1 MIVQEPRTSRWRRSK
16 LPPALAVLALIGSL
30 ASATGARAAA
40 PDPTSRPVLA
50 GHSLS
55 EALRLLQ
62 LRGWPVV
69 FSSRLVR
76 DSMLVVSEPEGD
88 SRQAIL
94 ADLLRP
100 HGLAVRDGAR
110 DRLVVVAGGRE
121 NEGDRGRASE
131 QVRTPSRPTSPAII
145 ALPPDASASVEEE
158 IVVTPDRDTLR
169 GSSVVLFDLD
179 SDDSNDS
186 PQLGDDPLNA
196 VADLPGASS
205 AQGSA
210 PISVRGGGDDD
221 LLVRLDGLELVRPYH
236 LGDFDNAV
244 SFVAPSAVERA
255 ELFTGSYPAQYGDRM
270 GGVVDL
276 TTRTP
281 TPRRHFSLGLDVLGA
296 DGAASG
302 RLGDRASWLVTGRS
316 GSYQWPLEMSGRD
329 EHPRYWDTFGK
340 IELDLGPSQTLL
352 ADVLVARDRFELS
365 SEHRGDDESY
375 GSGWSS
381 SYAWIR
387 HTAVLGRDLYAETVI
402 GTGDIDHTRAGHSTV
417 STNPFAAR
425 DRRDLESASARQD
438 WHWEATHLGAL
449 EWGFEYGRSDTTLD
463 FWSDRD
469 LEPLAELPGGSSIG
483 DGGVLER
490 FRSTNLAAYAS
501 ALLHPARRLSLEIG
515 LRHDTL
521 TFSDEN
527 HVSPRLSAA
536 WELGAKSV
544 VRAAWGQFFQSQRP
558 YELQLEEGDAG
569 IGGIG
574 SERAEHQD
582 LSFERQLGHGLMLE
596 LAAYRR
602 RVEAPRV
609 RFENLFDPVLV
620 FPELGEDR
628 VRIAPERGSAEGV
641 ELTLRQPRRR
651 RLGWWA
657 TYSESSVLDEVD
669 GRWVPRSTDQPHS
682 FRAGLDLRAG
692 RAWTLGLLWQ
702 YHSGWPT
709 TALDARRI
717 DGADGT
723 VQWVPVLGPRN
734 GERLPD
740 YHRLDLRVGRSWSL
754 GLGRLEAH
762 VDLLDVYDRENL
774 RGFENIRLV
783 PDGTGGFEL
792 TRQPVT
798 WTGFVPSIG
807 VRWTF

>member
-1 MIVQEPRTSRWRRSK
+1 MRGSK
-16 LPPALAVLALIGSL
+16 PPPALAVLAVVCAL
-30 ASATGARAAA
+30 AVAPGVRAAT
-40 PDPTSRPVLA
+40 PETSSPILA
-50 GHSLS
+50 GRSLS

-62 LRGWPVV
+62 ARGWPVV

-76 DSMLVVSEPEGD
+76 DSMQVASEPEGD

-110 DRLVVVAGGRE
+110 DRLVVVAGVRE
-121 NEGDRGRASE
+121 HEGDRGRDSR
-131 QVRTPSRPTSPAII
+131 QVRPPSLPTSPPIG
-145 ALPPDASASVEEE
+145 ALPPDPAASVEEE

-169 GSSVVLFDLD
+169 GSSVVLFDLESGD
-179 SDDSNDS
+179 SQAS
-186 PQLGDDPLNA
+186 PQLGNDPLNA
-196 VADLPGASS
+196 VAALPGGSS

-210 PISVRGGGDDD
+210 PVNVRGGGDDD

-244 SFVAPSAVERA
+244 SFVAPTAVERA
-255 ELFTGSYPAQYGDRM
+255 DLFTGTYPAQYGDRM

-281 TPRRHFSLGLDVLGA
+281 TQRRHFSLGLDVLGA

-302 RLGDRASWLVTGRS
+302 RLGDRASWLVTARS

-340 IELDLGPSQTLL
+340 FELDFGPSQTLL
-352 ADVLVARDRFELS
+352 ADVLVARDNFELS
-365 SEHRGDDESY
+365 NEHRGADGSY

-387 HTAVLGRDLYAETVI
+387 HTAVLGRDLYTETVI
-402 GTGDIDHTRAGHSTV
+402 GTGDVEHTRAGRSTA
-417 STNPFAAR
+417 SANPFGAR
-425 DRRDLESASARQD
+425 DRRSLQSDSARQD
-438 WHWEATHLGAL
+438 WHWEASPLGAL
-449 EWGFEYGRSDTTLD
+449 EWGFEYGRSNTTLD
-463 FWSDRD
+463 FWSDRRD
-469 LEPLAELPGGSSIG
+469 PEPLSDLPGGSSIG

-490 FRSTNLAAYAS
+490 FRSTNLAAYVS
-501 ALLHPARRLSLEIG
+501 ARLQPARRLSLEIG

-536 WELGAKSV
+536 WEVGAKTV
-544 VRAAWGQFFQSQRP
+544 VRAAWGQLFQSQRP
-558 YELQLEEGDAG
+558 YELQLEEGRGA

-582 LSFERQLGHGLMLE
+582 LSFERELGHGMMIE

-609 RFENLFDPVLV
+609 RFENLFDPALV

-669 GRWVPRSTDQPHS
+669 GQWVPRSTDQPHS

-692 RAWTLGLLWQ
+692 RAWSLGLLWQ

-709 TALDARRI
+709 TAVAARRI

-723 VQWVPVLGPRN
+723 AQWLPVLGPRN

-754 GLGRLEAH
+754 ALGRLEAH

-783 PDGTGGFEL
+783 PDGTGGFEV